1 MYEAVSV
8 WAPIHSLNHC
18 SGTTLP
24 HALMAH
30 NYVLND
36 HCGWTEQVT
45 TATWASITDLLPQD
59 FWTVL
64 MIALKARCGYDNQGL
79 CYFKTVYLLCKCVE
93 KVRTC
98 QLFLHP
104 CQMCKSIHLTS
115 LSPSSLC
122 PPHDILLSPTWGL
135 PLQWTCA
142 SVVLSRSLSLALD
155 S

>member
-8 WAPIHSLNHC
+8 WAPIHSLTVQELLC
-18 SGTTLP
+18 PMPSWPIIMFSMT
-24 HALMAH
+24 
-30 NYVLND
+30 

-93 KVRTC
+93 KVCTC